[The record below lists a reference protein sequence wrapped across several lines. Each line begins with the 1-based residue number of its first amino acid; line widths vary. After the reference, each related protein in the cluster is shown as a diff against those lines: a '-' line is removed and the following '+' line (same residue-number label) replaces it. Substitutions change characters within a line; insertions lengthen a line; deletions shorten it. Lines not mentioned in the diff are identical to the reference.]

1 MSRRLII
8 VLALAF
14 VLGISFAAYAE
25 VQNIKVSG
33 DMEFSGVI
41 RNNFQLNP
49 GGNYQA
55 ALATP
60 IGGHQS
66 FLLSQ
71 IRARIDADLTDNV
84 SAVLRLIN
92 ESVWGQEFVDNDSEV
107 GVDLA
112 YVTLKEFLY
121 SPVTLTVGRQELHF
135 GNEMI
140 IGDVDTNRVAQGW
153 IYAEDLSKRKSFDSI
168 RLTLDYD
175 PLVIDA
181 VYAKI
186 TEGGVGGG
194 FGAAGSAA
202 VTLDDDTDLWG
213 INGRYDFGP
222 VIGTKSVIGE
232 AYWWT
237 RRIGHKA
244 FTTVGA
250 AAMGPKDDWLNTVGA
265 RVEAV
270 PIQDLKVYLEAA
282 KQFGKIVALDL
293 RAPIWN
299 ASGVNLAGGSS
310 NNLMD
315 VNRDAWALE
324 TGFTYTFSKMK
335 YTPTL
340 AGVYGYFSGDADSWG
355 PYETWHGWDPMFENQ
370 TFGHIANALFVQTNS
385 HVVGMIVAA
394 KPLDDITAKLE
405 YYNYW
410 LAKNPSP
417 ESDANFAGWWPGYY
431 NANGQWMNTKTGNH
445 LGQEIDLTL
454 TYDYTEDV
462 QFKLLGG
469 AFITG
474 DVFASSTEPGTGLA
488 IGGGGHTV
496 ASEVIG
502 SMKVTF

>member
-1 MSRRLII
+1 MSRRLIM
-8 VLALAF
+8 VLTLAF

-33 DMEFSGVI
+33 DMEFSGIV
-41 RNNFQLNP
+41 RSNFQLNP
-49 GGNYQA
+49 GSNYQA
-55 ALATP
+55 ALTTP

-92 ESVWGQEFVDNDSEV
+92 ESVWGQEFVDNDSEI

-153 IYAEDLSKRKSFDSI
+153 IYAGDLSKRKAFDAI

-186 TEGGVGGG
+186 SEGGVL
-194 FGAAGSAA
+194 FSPSM
-202 VTLDDDTDLWG
+202 TITEDDDVDLMG

-222 VIGTKSVIGE
+222 VIGTKSLIGE

-237 RRIGHKA
+237 QRTGHKA
-244 FTTVGA
+244 FTLEK
-250 AAMGPKDDWLNTVGA
+250 KDDYIHTIGA

-270 PIQDLKVYLEAA
+270 PINDMKLYLESAM
-282 KQFGKIVALDL
+282 QLGKIVWTDT
-293 RAPIWN
+293 RAQYV
-299 ASGVNLAGGSS
+299 SVGS
-310 NNLMD
+310 NNEMAAT
-315 VNRDAWALE
+315 RDAWALE

-335 YTPTL
+335 YTPTI
-340 AGVYGYFSGDADSWG
+340 AGLYAYFSGDADSWG
-355 PYETWHGWDPMFENQ
+355 PYQGSHGWNPMYENQ
-370 TFGHIANALFVQTNS
+370 TYGHIANALFVQTNS
-385 HVVGMIVAA
+385 HICGAIVAA
-394 KPLDDITAKLE
+394 KPLEDITAKLE

-417 ESDANFAGWWPGYY
+417 PTDAAAVWPGYY
-431 NANGQWMNTKTGNH
+431 WANGQWMQMKDSSH
-445 LGQEIDLTL
+445 LGQELDFTL

-462 QFKLLGG
+462 QFKLL
-469 AFITG
+469 TG
-474 DVFASSTEPGTGLA
+474 MFFTGNSFASSTEVGWPETGAA
-488 IGGGGHTV
+488 IGGGGSTI

-502 SMKVTF
+502 SMKVSF